1 MTTTAIII
9 TIVLCVVAFF
19 VCAIPFGLIFA
30 KRFGNVDVRTVGS
43 GNIGTTN
50 VTRAAGKKVGALTL
64 LCDVL
69 KGFVMT
75 FGGKLILANFV
86 EGGADEL
93 LLRGNCGVLLCWIYF
108 ACICGHCFSP
118 YLGFKGGKGIAVGLG
133 GALGFT
139 PGVAVTMLLVF
150 LAVALPTAYV
160 SLGSACAA
168 VSLPVLGLLLGGAHF
183 DSAIVLCLTAAV
195 VLFRHRENIIRL
207 TRGEESKFSF
217 KKSGETRS

>member
-1 MTTTAIII
+1 MTASAIII
-9 TIVLCVVAFF
+9 TVVLCAVAFF

-30 KRFGNVDVRTVGS
+30 KAFGNVDVRTVGS

-75 FGGKLILANFV
+75 FFGKLILAGQV
-86 EGGADEL
+86 EGGAPEL
-93 LLRGNCGVLLCWIYF
+93 LLRGNCGVLLCFVYL

-118 YLGFKGGKGIAVGLG
+118 YLKFKGGKGIAVGLG
-133 GALGFT
+133 GALGYM
-139 PGVAVTMLLVF
+139 PGVAVTMLAVF
-150 LAVALPTAYV
+150 LAVAIPTAYV

-168 VSLPVLGLLLGGAHF
+168 VSLPVLALLLGGAHL
-183 DSAIVLCLTAAV
+183 DSALVLCCVSAI
-195 VLFRHRENIIRL
+195 VLFRHRENLIKL
-207 TRGEESKFSF
+207 AHGEERKFSF
-217 KKSGETRS
+217 KKAGQTRS